1 MRKLTVISMFFLG
14 YFAQGQ
20 SPQLTTKGKDSLQV
34 RMSQLLVNVKI
45 VGNIAYTTTEMHFA
59 NKSNRQMEA
68 ELLFPLP
75 EGITVSRY
83 AIDINGKMRDAV
95 PVNKN
100 KGKQVFE
107 VIEHRRVDPGLLE
120 KVEGNNFKTRIYPIM
135 PNGER
140 IVIIGYEQEISN
152 FDKDNLGYQMVSKY
166 AQKLDKFETTI
177 NVIGAVSQPT
187 MIVNDNQTNV
197 LELNTNEN
205 WQKSFQIAIKKVNF
219 KPAEKMLI
227 KIPIQQ
233 EIPSVVMQSV
243 GGQYY
248 FYANTFVENNKIV
261 KKKPTSIGLI
271 WDNSLSCKN
280 RDLQKELNLLDVYFK
295 NIQNTTVSFYTMN
308 YTFDKKA
315 TFSITNG
322 NWESLKTELESTKYD
337 GGTRFS
343 QIKLGNYDEYL
354 FFTDGL
360 SSLSTNVLPKT
371 SNPIYTISSLVS
383 SDFAFMN
390 YNSMKTG
397 GNFINLNEINIDK
410 ALDKMLYQNLKF
422 LGIKENFLA
431 TEVYPS
437 IGTSVSG
444 NFSVSG
450 ISLNPINELVLLF
463 GYDQN
468 AIVEK
473 KISLNADAQNTTE
486 INIEKLWAQKKIADL
501 DLQYKQNEEEIETMG
516 KKYGIITQNTS
527 LIVLENI
534 NDYIQYEI
542 VPPTELREE
551 YDRIMKQNRENRL
564 AKQQNNFQNV
574 ERYYKELQEWWKA
587 DYKYKAPKPVV
598 FEKVKPV
605 NTSRR
610 NVAVRN
616 GYVSGYVDDQNG
628 NPIAGANVVLKG
640 THNGLQTNYDGYY
653 SIKANKKDVLVFS
666 FIGMRNV
673 EYKVNESVLNARL
686 QENNN
691 NLEEVVITAMGIK
704 KEKRSVGYSTQT
716 IQADEI
722 PNEPVRA
729 LSGKVAGVKI
739 TNANENKVMI
749 RGNSSISN
757 KSENEDSDEEL
768 EKSDDEQEY
777 EKLLAKPKVVVKSW
791 NPDRIYLKVLQNAP
805 SDKKYDAY
813 LQLRDGQE
821 NNPSFYFDV
830 ANYFYNISDKPKAL
844 LVLSNI
850 ADLGLENHQLYK
862 SLTYVLRQWEAYEDA
877 LFTAHQVAKWRTQE
891 PQAHRDL
898 ALILEDNKQY
908 QAAFDELIKALE
920 VNYYGE
926 MSGQY
931 SGVEDIILMDLNRLA
946 SEHSKIKTDK
956 LDKNYLDKLPVGV
969 RIILNWNQ
977 MDVDIDLHIIEPNN
991 EECYYGHK
999 TTDAGARFSKD
1010 FTQGYGPEQYL
1021 LRNAIK
1027 GNYQIKTNYFGERT
1041 LTESGPTTVN
1051 VEIYTTKNGK
1061 TERTLKTIQLSSI
1074 KEKQNLAELTMD

>member
-187 MIVNDNQTNV
+187 MIDNDNQTNV

-295 NIQNTTVSFYTMN
+295 NIQNTSVSLYTMN

-371 SNPIYTISSLVS
+371 SKPIYTISSLVS